1 MDIMENEPLYAP
13 DAANPGQ
20 ITVAATSI
28 TPHTSASAAE
38 EEEVEVVAEE
48 VEVEPMTAEQAL
60 AAAAA
65 EGLTLERS
73 NTNTGFKGVSRV
85 AQPFKHG
92 KQFWASHNRGKTTSL
107 GYYATAEEAALVVA
121 RATQASAAAPPP
133 QGDALVGMT
142 VEVKWSRPGESY
154 FAEVLSY
161 DAAESAPYYVRYKDD
176 GLEQNETLA
185 AADFGRGWWLKKTP
199 KAWLKKPAA
208 SAAPVSDDHHMT
220 EAEADRRAAEEGLV
234 LLRAD
239 GTLSGFKGV
248 QRLNQSTT
256 PYRARVCLKGKSH
269 IQKSVGPFCATPWG
283 AALEYARAIQRGA
296 AEGDDE
302 EEDDDDDDDE
312 EDDDGDDDKAG
323 TMTAT
328 EARRLAAQEGLTLV
342 ESKVSK
348 SKFMNVYVDPS
359 KRTKPFFAQPSL
371 NGRPTSLGYFATAE
385 EAALTVARAKKSSPT
400 SPAAASTSA
409 AAAPAAPKKRSRD
422 DAVPAEDDDRKKK
435 LRMMKSDFDEG
446 LIDKETFQMLVRET
460 YAASR

>member
-92 KQFWASHNRGKTTSL
+92 KQFWASHTRGKTTSL

-121 RATQASAAAPPP
+121 RATQASAVAPPP

-199 KAWLKKPAA
+199 KAWLKRPAA

-328 EARRLAAQEGLTLV
+328 EARRLAAKEGLTLV

-348 SKFMNVYVDPS
+348 SKFMSVYVQPNH
-359 KRTKPFFAQPSL
+359 KAKPFYAQPSL
-371 NGRPTSLGYFATAE
+371 NGRPTSLGYFATGE
-385 EAALTVARAKKSSPT
+385 EAALAVARAKKNSPT